1 MVYVI
6 AQFFFLGMLAWVAPL
21 WPLKIVPLVLLSLGI
36 FTGLWAIISMGW
48 PFNVRPQ
55 IHPSREKLATHGLY
69 RYVRH
74 PMYLSVL
81 TVGAGLLLQRVN
93 LWSLIAFA
101 GLVVALLLKLHFEEK
116 HLQQKFPQYEE
127 YIKKSKKLIPFIY

>member
-6 AQFFFLGMLAWVAPL
+6 AQFFFLGMLVWLAPL
-21 WPLKIVPLVLLSLGI
+21 WPPKIIPLIFLSLGI
-36 FTGLWAIISMGW
+36 LTGLWAIMGMGW

-55 IHPSREKLATHGLY
+55 IHPSRDKLATHGLY

-81 TVGAGLLLQRVN
+81 TVAAGLLLQRVN

-101 GLVVALLLKLHFEEK
+101 GLVVALLMKLHFEEK
-116 HLQQKFPQYEE
+116 QLLRKFPQYEG
-127 YIKKSKKLIPFIY
+127 YMKKSKKLIPFIY